1 MMEMP
6 HELAVGDVY
15 FSPFLLVVIYAV
27 IATWISVGILNKTRL
42 SRLIAFPSLTFLA
55 ITLLYVVAID
65 AFFLRF

>member
-1 MMEMP
+1 MP

-27 IATWISVGILNKTRL
+27 IATWVSVAVLNKTRL
-42 SRLIAFPSLTFLA
+42 SRLIVFPSVTFLA
-55 ITLLYVVAID
+55 IALLYVVAID